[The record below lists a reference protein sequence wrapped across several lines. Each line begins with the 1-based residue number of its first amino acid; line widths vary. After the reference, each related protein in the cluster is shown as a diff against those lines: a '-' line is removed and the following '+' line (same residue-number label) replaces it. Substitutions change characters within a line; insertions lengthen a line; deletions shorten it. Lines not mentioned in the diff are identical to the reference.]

1 MRNVSVVQ
9 PAAGP
14 GYDLPV
20 RGSGA
25 AADDRGLVFTDD
37 RLRGVES
44 AVATLT
50 GRYYRMLSA
59 TRAANLGGGPRGHSC
74 QAMRGGSRSPAGL
87 RRDASKCGTKG
98 HPHATRGPKRG
109 ARSRR
114 VTRD

>member
-9 PAAGP
+9 QAAGP

-74 QAMRGGSRSPAGL
+74 QAHARGFEEPGRVA
-87 RRDASKCGTKG
+87 
-98 HPHATRGPKRG
+98 
-109 ARSRR
+109 SRR
-114 VTRD
+114 VKVRNERSPTCHPWPENGVPGAGE